1 MFRIFWAALAALVLV
16 SCGGGGG
23 GDGGTSSAAPASPS
37 SVLLKAK
44 VPTIPGLVAQP
55 VSVVNT
61 PTTQGTLRAIGAAS
75 DGGYVVAWFSGSSSI
90 YLQAYDSSGATSG
103 AQTKIDLEIA
113 ARTLDDS
120 RRAIQAASVAVL
132 DDGTVVV
139 VYRVTR
145 DVDLLDGTFRTVT
158 GVFFQ
163 LFDANGNLLKGE
175 TEIVSQ
181 EEPQNTLR
189 GPFLNPPTPVALS
202 GGGFVVGT
210 AVSFF
215 SAQFG
220 STSTLSL
227 RWFDSQGQPAGSP
240 VEVGT
245 FPQLTYSIVADTH
258 GGFTLST
265 SQLDNFFRMEFSVF
279 HYDTNHVFQQIV
291 APQFARAL
299 LLPLQG
305 GYVLFTSAGAGATAQ
320 ILDNQGSPIGAPTTL
335 PAMPIAAR
343 ELADGTYVAIWPTDE
358 GFVAQ
363 RFAAGGT
370 FIGGPLAIASNGA
383 VPAVVALADTG
394 FSAAWSAASGN
405 GAGDVLTQRF
415 TERFSERK
423 KACLDSAKG
432 LKGQERKAFMDA
444 CMG

>member
-1 MFRIFWAALAALVLV
+1 M
-16 SCGGGGG
+16 
-23 GDGGTSSAAPASPS
+23 
-37 SVLLKAK
+37 LLRAK
-44 VPTIPGLVAQP
+44 VATIPDLLAEP

-61 PTTQGTLRAIGAAS
+61 PTTQGLLRAIGATD
-75 DGGYVVAWFSGSSSI
+75 DGGYAVAWFSGSSSI
-90 YLQAYDSSGATSG
+90 YLQAYDSSGAKSG
-103 AQTKIDLEIA
+103 APSKIDLEVVG
-113 ARTLDDS
+113 RTLDDS
-120 RRAIQAASVAVL
+120 RRAIQGASVAVL
-132 DDGTVVV
+132 SDGTVVV

-145 DVDLLDGTFRTVT
+145 DIDLLDGTFRTVT

-163 LFDANGNLLKGE
+163 LFDAGGNLLEGE

-181 EEPQNTLR
+181 EEPQNALR
-189 GPFLNPPTPVALS
+189 GPFLDPPTAVALS

-215 SAQFG
+215 SSQFG

-227 RWFDSQGQPAGSP
+227 RWFDSHGQPAGPP
-240 VEVGT
+240 VEVGN
-245 FPQLTYSIVADTH
+245 FPQLIYSIVADTH

-279 HYDTNHVFQQIV
+279 HYDVGHVFQQV
-291 APQFARAL
+291 VPPQFARAS

-305 GYVLFTSAGAGATAQ
+305 GYVLFTSAGQGATAQ
-320 ILDNQGSPIGAPTTL
+320 ILDSQGSSIGAPTTL

-343 ELADGTYVAIWPTDE
+343 ELADGSYIAIWLTGN

-363 RFAAGGT
+363 RFAADGT
-370 FIGGPLAIASNGA
+370 RLGQPLAIASNGA

-405 GAGDVLTQRF
+405 GDGDVLTQRF
-415 TERFSERK
+415 VERFSDRK

-432 LKGQERKAFMDA
+432 LKGQERKAFVDA
-444 CMG
+444 CVG